1 MADVADYRVI
11 SDGGVNIK
19 TGGDIDQT
27 FNFDLGTGVK
37 HDQYV
42 VLQFFYVS
50 SSNANNLSFR
60 FSINGTEVRTINVTG
75 NYFATIHEVASNV
88 TKNGANALEI
98 RIVGGTG
105 GVTVSDIVLFVQRQ
119 V

>member
-1 MADVADYRVI
+1 M
-11 SDGGVNIK
+11 
-19 TGGDIDQT
+19 
-27 FNFDLGTGVK
+27 
-37 HDQYV
+37 
-42 VLQFFYVS
+42 
-50 SSNANNLSFR
+50 
-60 FSINGTEVRTINVTG
+60 SINGTEVRTINVTG

-105 GVTVSDIVLFVQRQ
+105 GVTISDIVLFVQRQ

>member
-1 MADVADYRVI
+1 
-11 SDGGVNIK
+11 
-19 TGGDIDQT
+19 
-27 FNFDLGTGVK
+27 
-37 HDQYV
+37 

-60 FSINGTEVRTINVTG
+60 FSINEMEVRTINVTG

-105 GVTVSDIVLFVQRQ
+105 GVTISDIVLFVQRQ